1 MKAYEKV
8 STMTPLPVMV
18 FLLTLLLPSMHTDG
32 RVLTQT
38 QNESTISSNHK
49 TDNKAVLDKTDRQ
62 DKGNKQAPEK
72 VFCASIEDQTLVE
85 DLATANQHKLILS
98 KDKMSQS
105 TQKHQVDSVNLN
117 HMASRLQGTRV
128 RHQEDSSKRK
138 VMVCLEE
145 FLELVKKTLVSH

>member
-1 MKAYEKV
+1 
-8 STMTPLPVMV
+8 MTPLPAMF

-49 TDNKAVLDKTDRQ
+49 TNHKAVLDKTDRQ
-62 DKGNKQAPEK
+62 DKGNQQAPEK

-98 KDKMSQS
+98 KNKMSQS
-105 TQKHQVDSVNLN
+105 NCCTQKHQVDPVHLS

-138 VMVCLEE
+138 VMVCFDE
-145 FLELVKKTLVSH
+145 FLDLVKKTLVSH